1 MKKIVILLVL
11 AAITSSCTWVELTK
25 EGKNVAVLTESQVK
39 NCKLLGK
46 TTVSVKADI
55 ARIERNKEK
64 VAEELEILA
73 RNNAVDLNGDAI
85 VAITGINKGQQVFN
99 VYRCRI

>member
-1 MKKIVILLVL
+1 MKKKLILLVL
-11 AAITSSCTWVELTK
+11 SAIISSCTWVELTK
-25 EGKNVAVLTESQVK
+25 EGKNVAVLSETQVK
-39 NCKLLGK
+39 NCKFLGK
-46 TTVSVKADI
+46 TTVSIKADI

-73 RNNAVDLNGDAI
+73 RNNAVNMNGDAI
-85 VAITGINKGQQVFN
+85 VAITEVNKGQQVFN